1 MAVELTDTNFK
12 STVLDSDK
20 VAIVDFWAPW
30 CEPCLAI
37 APIIEDLARD
47 CEQSGKAIVGKLDI
61 DENPETTDQYNIMGV
76 PTILFIKNE
85 QVVDKQLGGAPKS
98 ELLAI
103 LSKHIS

>member
-1 MAVELTDTNFK
+1 MAIELTDSNFK
-12 STVLDSDK
+12 STVLDSDM

-37 APIIEDLARD
+37 APIIEDLAKD
-47 CEQSGKAIVGKLDI
+47 CEGKAIVGKLDI

-76 PTILFIKNE
+76 PTILFIKNG

>member
-1 MAVELTDTNFK
+1 MAIELTDSNFK
-12 STVLDSDK
+12 STVLDSDL

-30 CEPCLAI
+30 CEPCLSI
-37 APIIEDLARD
+37 APIIEDLAKD
-47 CEQSGKAIVGKLDI
+47 CEGKAIVGKLDI

-76 PTILFIKNE
+76 PTILFIKNG

>member
-1 MAVELTDTNFK
+1 ML
-12 STVLDSDK
+12 
-20 VAIVDFWAPW
+20 VDFWAPW

-37 APIIEDLARD
+37 APIIEDLAKD
-47 CEQSGKAIVGKLDI
+47 CEGKAIVGKLDI

-76 PTILFIKNE
+76 PTILFIKNG

>member
-1 MAVELTDTNFK
+1 MPIHLTDANFK
-12 STVLDSDK
+12 TTVLNSDL

-37 APIIEDLARD
+37 APIIEDLAKD
-47 CEQSGKAIVGKLDI
+47 CEGRAIVGKLDI
-61 DENPETTDQYNIMGV
+61 DENPETTDLYNIMGV
-76 PTILFIKNE
+76 PTILFIKKG

>member
-1 MAVELTDTNFK
+1 MAIELTDSNFK
-12 STVLDSDK
+12 STVLDSDM

-37 APIIEDLARD
+37 APIIEDLAKD
-47 CEQSGKAIVGKLDI
+47 CEGKAIVGKLDI
-61 DENPETTDQYNIMGV
+61 DENPETTDLYNIMGV
-76 PTILFIKNE
+76 PTILFIKNG